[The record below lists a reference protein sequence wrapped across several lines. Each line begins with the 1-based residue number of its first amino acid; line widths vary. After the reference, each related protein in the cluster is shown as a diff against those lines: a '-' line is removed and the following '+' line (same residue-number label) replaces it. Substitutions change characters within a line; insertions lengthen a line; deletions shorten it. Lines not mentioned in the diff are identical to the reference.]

1 MLGEGLRA
9 ALFEVGR
16 EMAVHSRRQ
25 QGLPDHVEDA
35 EAMAGFVELWQRPR
49 PHGPSNG
56 ADPVI
61 TAPTPI
67 RRGEP

>member
-9 ALFEVGR
+9 ALGRVGR
-16 EMAVHSRRQ
+16 EMAVHSRRE

-35 EAMAGFVELWQRPR
+35 EVIAGFVELWQRPI
-49 PHGPSNG
+49 PHRPSND
-56 ADPVI
+56 ADSVI
-61 TAPTPI
+61 TVPTPV